1 MPDAKITQLPAATLP
16 LAGTE
21 KAEIV
26 QGGVNKQV
34 DVSEFGGSS
43 GGTVTS
49 VTGTTNRIT
58 STGGATPVINID
70 AAYDAAQLALINAK
84 VADAINDGTTTVAP
98 SQNAVFDALALKQ
111 PYPIRN
117 DVTLANGVA
126 TIDWSAGDIQ
136 NLTITEAKVITAIS
150 NPVVGQTILLII
162 PGTNSLTF
170 SGLTAVIEGTYLTG
184 VTNRIYIQCIKV
196 AGGAE
201 YRITYDNGVSPYP
214 FSVITSTSNVTAWA
228 ITTNEWFSKRTL
240 TLTENSTFSLTGA
253 ANGYQGECWVEASGA
268 QRTVSIPAGAGHIMI
283 GVGDGAA
290 KNIIIESGERAVV
303 FWSFNGTIYLWGYNL
318 E

>member
-1 MPDAKITQLPAATLP
+1 MANKKISELAAATLP

-21 KAEIV
+21 LLEIV

-34 DVSEFGGSS
+34 AKSDV
-43 GGTVTS
+43 GTAVPDADA
-49 VTGTTNRIT
+49 TTKGIAKLYT
-58 STGGATPVINID
+58 DI
-70 AAYDAAQLALINAK
+70 AAQNT
-84 VADAINDGTTTVAP
+84 DGAP
-98 SQNAVFDALALKQ
+98 DQNAVFDALASKQ
-111 PYPIRN
+111 DQPFSAA
-117 DVTLANGVA
+117 VTLANGVV
-126 TIDWSAGDIQ
+126 TIDWLAGDIQ

-150 NPVVGQTILLII
+150 NPVVGETILLII

-196 AGGAE
+196 SGGAE

-214 FSVITSTSNVTAWA
+214 FSVITSTTNVTAWA
-228 ITTNEWFSKRTL
+228 ITTNEWFSKRLL

-283 GVGDGAA
+283 GVGDGTA